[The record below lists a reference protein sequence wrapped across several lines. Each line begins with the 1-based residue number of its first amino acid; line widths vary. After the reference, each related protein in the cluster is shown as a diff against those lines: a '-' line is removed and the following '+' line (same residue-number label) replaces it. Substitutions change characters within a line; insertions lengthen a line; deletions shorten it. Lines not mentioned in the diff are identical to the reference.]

1 MGVLSHFGNV
11 PADVL
16 AGTIE
21 KLVAK
26 MDETELASAFR
37 SDLPAMPPD
46 AAAAFVEAM
55 FDAFRD
61 RGESSEDAVE
71 GAGTTLDGIT
81 QRENGA
87 LSKLVDYARTN
98 PGVLK
103 EATILFAEEHPE
115 FVDALP
121 ALLRTAIAERL
132 ARKA

>member
-16 AGTIE
+16 AGAIE

-37 SDLPAMPPD
+37 SELSVMPGD
-46 AAAAFVEAM
+46 ASGAFVEAM

-71 GAGTTLDGIT
+71 GAGTTLEGVERKDVA
-81 QRENGA
+81 A
-87 LSKLVDYARTN
+87 LERLVDYARTN

-103 EATILFAEEHPE
+103 EAVTLFVEQHPQFAGSLPE
-115 FVDALP
+115 ALRN
-121 ALLRTAIAERL
+121 ALAKRL
-132 ARKA
+132 ANNA

>member
-1 MGVLSHFGNV
+1 MLSHFGNV
-11 PADVL
+11 PAGVL

-37 SDLPAMPPD
+37 TELTTMPAD
-46 AAAAFVEAM
+46 ASGAFVEAM

-71 GAGTTLDGIT
+71 GAGTTLDDVG
-81 QRENGA
+81 RRDAGA
-87 LSKLVDYARTN
+87 LASLVEYARTN

-103 EATILFAEEHPE
+103 EAVTLFVEQHPQ
-115 FVDALP
+115 FAGALP
-121 ALLRTAIAERL
+121 ALLRTALAQRL
-132 ARKA
+132 ANKP

>member
-16 AGTIE
+16 AGAIE

-37 SDLPAMPPD
+37 SELSVMPDD
-46 AAAAFVEAM
+46 ASGAFVEAM

-71 GAGTTLDGIT
+71 GAGTTLDSVGV
-81 QRENGA
+81 RDGDA
-87 LSKLVDYARTN
+87 LARLVDYAHAN

-103 EATILFAEEHPE
+103 EAVTLFVEQHPE
-115 FVDALP
+115 FAGSLPETLRGAL
-121 ALLRTAIAERL
+121 ARRL
-132 ARKA
+132 ADNA